1 MSPWCIHKHLER
13 RQIWEF
19 CSLRGVGIELVL
31 YTRGPQTRTALS
43 KMERTELSDF
53 IQRGYKG
60 FAQMGAGASYSENI
74 GRRGGKL
81 LGGVVGD

>member
-1 MSPWCIHKHLER
+1 
-13 RQIWEF
+13 
-19 CSLRGVGIELVL
+19 
-31 YTRGPQTRTALS
+31 
-43 KMERTELSDF
+43 MERTELSDF